1 MSEHGAKVYSLEL
14 TLKDFHAINTSNAM
28 VILNS
33 IFRSTFV
40 VSLGT
45 PEQLLQTGKMSVV

>member
-14 TLKDFHAINTSNAM
+14 ILKDFHAINTSNAM

-33 IFRSTFV
+33 IFRSSFV
-40 VSLGT
+40 VSLGA